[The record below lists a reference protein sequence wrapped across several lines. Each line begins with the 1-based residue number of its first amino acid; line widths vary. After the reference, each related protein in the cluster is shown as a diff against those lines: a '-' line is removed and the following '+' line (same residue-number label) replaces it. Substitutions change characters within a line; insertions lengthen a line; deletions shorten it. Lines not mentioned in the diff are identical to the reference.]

1 MIFLKWERKVQNF
14 ILLRWKCCEFFVVL
28 LLLQCTWVLHTI
40 YRNSKANVPSKI
52 HNLKNGCKPHN
63 MMKHVG
69 KGGGSR
75 GGGGGWELMK
85 VGRECMAAGD
95 QVFLVRRVRLWGGL
109 AGRLDAFY
117 IWPSLANIAKCFSVI
132 KSFILYALRCF
143 LREREKD
150 DIPAKLLIFF
160 LSCSKCVDVCVF
172 QINCSD
178 WVTLF
183 FQKDWRRKDV
193 RSGSSLYVKMVW
205 NLAHGSLI
213 SCTHNTST
221 AFCCFHSVMLDN
233 SHCVLQ
239 RMFYLSEDV
248 GEMGIHLQA

>member
-1 MIFLKWERKVQNF
+1 
-14 ILLRWKCCEFFVVL
+14 
-28 LLLQCTWVLHTI
+28 
-40 YRNSKANVPSKI
+40 
-52 HNLKNGCKPHN
+52 
-63 MMKHVG
+63 MKHVG
-69 KGGGSR
+69 NGGGSR
-75 GGGGGWELMK
+75 GGGCGWELMK

-109 AGRLDAFY
+109 AGRLDAFG

-132 KSFILYALRCF
+132 KSFTSYALRCF
-143 LREREKD
+143 LREREKRWCPSK
-150 DIPAKLLIFF
+150 ISNFF
-160 LSCSKCVDVCVF
+160 SCLVWSVWMSNCVF

-233 SHCVLQ
+233 SHCVLR

-248 GEMGIHLQA
+248 GEMGIHVQA